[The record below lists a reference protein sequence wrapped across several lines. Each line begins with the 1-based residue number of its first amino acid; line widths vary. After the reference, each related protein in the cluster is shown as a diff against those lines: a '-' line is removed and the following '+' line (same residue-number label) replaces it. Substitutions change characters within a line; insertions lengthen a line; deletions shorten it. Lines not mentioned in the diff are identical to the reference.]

1 MRHSSHPEYRPST
14 RQPEEP
20 TRDSMSELRMAVM
33 IAALAGSS
41 LATAQ
46 PEPKKVEGAPEVKAQ
61 QFVLFDAT
69 FTFTKEDADNSK
81 PSKSHYY
88 VRDKMLNADRPKDWT
103 SPVDYRNGTVHIRAE
118 VIEKPEGGAPTTW
131 TLCYIPNK
139 GLKAGYGCTGTGVY
153 KEKGVYEKDVK
164 MTEFWQNDLIVW
176 EEGIKEVH
184 LVIKDDSGGMG
195 HAHKRTDP
203 ENYFPTKMRIT
214 MVQVAKGAK
223 YDPKLVPNLPE
234 KK

>member
-1 MRHSSHPEYRPST
+1 MS
-14 RQPEEP
+14 P
-20 TRDSMSELRMAVM
+20 TRTPKETTRHFMFKLRMAVL

-46 PEPKKVEGAPEVKAQ
+46 PEPKKVDAPEVKAQ

-81 PSKSHYY
+81 PSQSHYY

-118 VIEKPEGGAPTTW
+118 VIEKPDGGTPTTW

-139 GLKAGYGCTGTGVY
+139 GMKAGYGCTGTGVY
-153 KEKGVYEKDVK
+153 KEKGVFESDMK
-164 MTEFWQNDLIVW
+164 MTSFWQNDLIVW
-176 EEGIKEVH
+176 EDGIKEMH
-184 LVIKDDSGGMG
+184 LVLKDDKNL

-203 ENYFPTKMRIT
+203 EKFFPTKMRIT
-214 MVQVAKGAK
+214 MIQVAKGAK
-223 YDPKLVPNLPE
+223 YDPKLMPNLPE

>member
-1 MRHSSHPEYRPST
+1 MTDIRRLCANRLPF
-14 RQPEEP
+14 
-20 TRDSMSELRMAVM
+20 
-33 IAALAGSS
+33 AAAGLALLLTGP
-41 LATAQ
+41 AAR
-46 PEPKKVEGAPEVKAQ
+46 AQ
-61 QFVLFDAT
+61 QFVLFDVT
-69 FTFTKEDADNSK
+69 YTFTKEDADNSK

-88 VRDKMLNADRPKDWT
+88 VRDKMLNAERPKDWT

-118 VIEKPEGGAPTTW
+118 VFEKPEGGAPTTW

-139 GLKAGYGCTGTGVY
+139 GLKAGYGCTGTQVY

-176 EEGIKEVH
+176 EEGIKEMH
-184 LVIKDDSGGMG
+184 LVLKDDKNL

-203 ENYFPTKMRIT
+203 EKFFPTKMRIT
-214 MVQVAKGAK
+214 MIQVAKGSK